1 MSDSTNRSD
10 SQVNELSA
18 LLPRFYQDALA
29 DDEHSSANELI
40 AILHHAIADLAD
52 AIALNHK
59 PVMRYM
65 SSGDTG
71 INNYQAPNLLSE
83 IDRTLLTS
91 TQFAAI
97 EDVFAQADRSWLGAI
112 RIVEILFPG
121 KKVRLEE
128 GRVVQRFLPSQNM
141 TGLEGKNALGANS
154 VLGHKLED
162 RMNRCR
168 FYVAVLN
175 NDELNLQG
183 TDQYVGLVARLLKQ
197 FVQQSLEIE
206 LVLVLATQT
215 QKNTP
220 LGAEQQA
227 VLGVKT
233 WLSAA
238 SGQEKELVFKL

>member
-1 MSDSTNRSD
+1 
-10 SQVNELSA
+10 
-18 LLPRFYQDALA
+18 
-29 DDEHSSANELI
+29 
-40 AILHHAIADLAD
+40 
-52 AIALNHK
+52 
-59 PVMRYM
+59 
-65 SSGDTG
+65 
-71 INNYQAPNLLSE
+71 
-83 IDRTLLTS
+83 
-91 TQFAAI
+91 
-97 EDVFAQADRSWLGAI
+97 
-112 RIVEILFPG
+112 
-121 KKVRLEE
+121 LEE